1 MVQIIKRGSERAP
14 AVSYALAVIRRSQTV
29 YARSMAFFAVLH
41 DVQALEDVDG
51 SCAKEEIPARSV
63 RPLYASRAS
72 PRRGQ
77 LTSATVTA
85 TASPALPRSPLGDAS
100 RPRPGP
106 RTTDVCFPRI
116 GSSIQGKCHITMCV
130 SPHRQIPRTAPRPF
144 QVLAVSQ
151 RSPISHCS
159 SYGTFP
165 SQDVSRLPSAQR
177 GDHKEHG
184 YDPAWQLRPDQRSL
198 VGPGAPSPSIAG
210 LMHANRLQAVVPA
223 ALYLS
228 YFHSMTWR
236 TEALVSRTSS

>member
-1 MVQIIKRGSERAP
+1 M
-14 AVSYALAVIRRSQTV
+14 
-29 YARSMAFFAVLH
+29 
-41 DVQALEDVDG
+41 
-51 SCAKEEIPARSV
+51 

-116 GSSIQGKCHITMCV
+116 GSSIQGKCHTSMRV
-130 SPHRQIPRTAPRPF
+130 SPHRHIPRTAPRPF
-144 QVLAVSQ
+144 QVPGVSQ

-159 SYGTFP
+159 SYGTLP
-165 SQDVSRLPSAQR
+165 SQDVSRLPSARR
-177 GDHKEHG
+177 GDHREHSH
-184 YDPAWQLRPDQRSL
+184 DPAWQLCPDHRSL

-210 LMHANRLQAVVPA
+210 LIHASHLQAVV
-223 ALYLS
+223 LVVLCLS
-228 YFHSMTWR
+228 YFTLTWR
-236 TEALVSRTSS
+236 PEALVSRTSLLRRRRPPNFLAASMVDRLGRRRVIHRPLLETVCH